1 MIGDK
6 MTNEQMAKELKG
18 LVQLD
23 IDAIRAYQQ
32 AIDNIDDFTIKS
44 RLTEFQQDHRR
55 HMTDLSPFVTR
66 FGDKPPADK
75 PDMKGFLIQGMTA
88 IRSKMGTEQALKAMQ
103 SNERLTN
110 RNYGQAVSMPWPA
123 DVQLVVQRCADDE
136 RRHLEYIDR
145 TLQTRPW
152 ESSGA
157 HA

>member
-6 MTNEQMAKELKG
+6 MTNEHMAKELKD
-18 LVQLD
+18 LAQLD

-55 HMTDLSPFVTR
+55 HVTDLTPFVIR

-136 RRHLEYIDR
+136 RRHLEYIDL
-145 TLQTRPW
+145 TLRTRPW

-157 HA
+157 HV